1 MTKTILPNFLV
12 VGAAKSGTTSLYHYL
27 KQHPDIYLN
36 EEVKESRFFTY
47 MDYLGATLCAG
58 PGDADEA
65 RYPKTVEEYKKLFSA
80 ENQQA
85 IGEISPDYL
94 YYHEWVIPNIKKVL
108 GDIKIIIILRN
119 PVERAFSSY
128 MHLIAAGRETLD
140 FSQALAQEEKRVKDR
155 YWFIWHYQQAG
166 LYYKQVEDF
175 LNNFTNVKIVL
186 FDDLIEKPATLYKD
200 LCDFIGVQSTYIPD
214 LSKKYNVSGKPK
226 NEVINRFL
234 KQNRRAKFYLKPIVD
249 SLGMGS
255 LARKSIKYF
264 IDINDNKLEKTEM
277 DESIRSTLKKYYA
290 KDIIE
295 LQNLIECDLSTWTR

>member
-175 LNNFTNVKIVL
+175 LHNFTNVKIVL

-234 KQNRRAKFYLKPIVD
+234 KQNRRAKFFLKPIVD

-255 LARKSIKYF
+255 LARKSVKYF
-264 IDINDNKLEKTEM
+264 IEVNDNNMEKSVM
-277 DESIRSTLKKYYA
+277 DESIRSNLNKYYA
-290 KDIIE
+290 KDILN
-295 LQNLIECDLSTWTR
+295 LQNVADCDLSTWIR